1 MMIIFQSI
9 FVIITGV
16 FLIKWFQLIRGR
28 RKAIQIIKES
38 KFEVL
43 SDIGVVKNLTILPLV
58 DFYSEDKNLKTEP
71 GVSYLIKADNTTI
84 LMDVGFNQKK
94 EHPSPLIYN
103 MEKLGVST
111 DDIDCIFISHLHLD
125 HVGGMQEQK
134 NKQFSLTRG
143 FSKLSEIPVYSPVPI
158 NPSHWNVGPKTEVID
173 NPKKLKTGIATI
185 GSIPRCL
192 FLMGNTLEQSLAI
205 NVENKGIVLI
215 IGCGHQTVEKI
226 IERAQMLFKEP
237 IYAIIGGLHFPVKK
251 GRIML
256 GPLNIQNIVGTD
268 KMPWRGINKTDVQC
282 AINAVKQADPK
293 YIALSPHDSSDW
305 SINQFKMAFKEKYH
319 EIMVGK
325 LLEL

>member
-43 SDIGVVKNLTILPLV
+43 SDIGVAKNLTILPLV

-125 HVGGMQEQK
+125 HVGGLQEQK
-134 NKQFSLTRG
+134 NKQFSL
-143 FSKLSEIPVYSPVPI
+143 I
-158 NPSHWNVGPKTEVID
+158 N
-173 NPKKLKTGIATI
+173 L
-185 GSIPRCL
+185 
-192 FLMGNTLEQSLAI
+192 
-205 NVENKGIVLI
+205 
-215 IGCGHQTVEKI
+215 
-226 IERAQMLFKEP
+226 
-237 IYAIIGGLHFPVKK
+237 
-251 GRIML
+251 
-256 GPLNIQNIVGTD
+256 
-268 KMPWRGINKTDVQC
+268 
-282 AINAVKQADPK
+282 
-293 YIALSPHDSSDW
+293 
-305 SINQFKMAFKEKYH
+305 
-319 EIMVGK
+319 
-325 LLEL
+325 